1 MEKKTKIICT
11 VAGNHCEVDFIR
23 DLFESGMNVMR
34 INSAHVTTEQA
45 QQMVD
50 NCRKV
55 SDKIA
60 ILIDTKG
67 PEVRLTSMEGSI
79 EVRTD
84 EIIEIHDDNTKPC
97 RPGHLYTADPK
108 LSNDIPLGADILI
121 DDGLVDLQ
129 VIDKREGTLVCSVRN
144 DGVLKGRKSVNVP
157 NVNIALPALTEK
169 DKSFILWAIEADIDF
184 IAHSFVRS
192 REDLIEI
199 QKILDEH
206 NSPIK
211 LISKIENQQGVDNL
225 DSILSH
231 CYGVMV
237 ARGDLGVE
245 IPAELIPSIQRAI
258 VRACRERKKPVI
270 VATQM
275 LQSMI
280 ENPRPTRAEVTDVA
294 NAIYQGADAIMLS
307 GETAS
312 GKYPVEAVQTMKR
325 IALANEQNL
334 GIDLELN
341 LRKVVK
347 PLSAVLA
354 RSLVSSTTELP
365 VKAIIIDT
373 ITGRI
378 GRYLSTFRPKIPIF
392 AMCYQEHT
400 MRELALVRGV
410 YPMKFDRVKS
420 KEEYVRNSTS
430 MLIELGLISKG
441 DLIGFIG
448 GVYGA
453 EGAAQS
459 ATYLEFLEA

>member
-97 RPGHLYTADPK
+97 RPGHLYTTDPK
-108 LSNDIPLGADILI
+108 LSKDIPLGADILI

-211 LISKIENQQGVDNL
+211 LISKIENHQGVDNL

-325 IALANEQNL
+325 IAIANEQNL

-448 GVYGA
+448 GVYGE

>member
-23 DLFESGMNVMR
+23 ELFESGMNVMR

-67 PEVRLTSMEGSI
+67 PEVRLTAMEGSI

-97 RPGHLYTADPK
+97 RPGHLYTTDPQ
-108 LSNDIPLGADILI
+108 LSKDIPLGADILI

-199 QKILDEH
+199 
-206 NSPIK
+206 
-211 LISKIENQQGVDNL
+211 
-225 DSILSH
+225 
-231 CYGVMV
+231 
-237 ARGDLGVE
+237 
-245 IPAELIPSIQRAI
+245 
-258 VRACRERKKPVI
+258 
-270 VATQM
+270 
-275 LQSMI
+275 
-280 ENPRPTRAEVTDVA
+280 
-294 NAIYQGADAIMLS
+294 
-307 GETAS
+307 
-312 GKYPVEAVQTMKR
+312 
-325 IALANEQNL
+325 
-334 GIDLELN
+334 
-341 LRKVVK
+341 
-347 PLSAVLA
+347 
-354 RSLVSSTTELP
+354 
-365 VKAIIIDT
+365 
-373 ITGRI
+373 
-378 GRYLSTFRPKIPIF
+378 
-392 AMCYQEHT
+392 
-400 MRELALVRGV
+400 
-410 YPMKFDRVKS
+410 
-420 KEEYVRNSTS
+420 
-430 MLIELGLISKG
+430 
-441 DLIGFIG
+441 
-448 GVYGA
+448 
-453 EGAAQS
+453 
-459 ATYLEFLEA
+459 